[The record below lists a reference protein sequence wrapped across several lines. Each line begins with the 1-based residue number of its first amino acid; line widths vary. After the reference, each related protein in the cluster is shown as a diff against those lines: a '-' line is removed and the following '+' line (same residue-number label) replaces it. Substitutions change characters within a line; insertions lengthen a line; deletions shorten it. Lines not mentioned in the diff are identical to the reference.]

1 MAHTLLASLLLVLSP
16 VNLLFAFAGTVMG
29 IIIGAL
35 PGLTSTMGVAL
46 FIPVTFSMSP
56 ETGLIFL
63 AAIYCASTYGGSISA
78 ILIQTPGTPA
88 AIITA
93 IDGYEMTKQGKGG
106 KALAMA
112 TFASFIGGL
121 ISATALLLIAPPLSR
136 LVLQFGP
143 SEIFFLALFGLT
155 IIVGLSKGS
164 MVKGLMA
171 GVFGILMATV
181 GVDSLTGVYRYTY
194 GQMALFEGVPIVPA
208 VIGLFSAAQ
217 VFVLAEQKRTTIQYD
232 NITKV
237 DSTWI
242 TLSDVKHLWGNLIR
256 SGIIGTVVGII
267 PGAGMS
273 IASAMAYNEAKR
285 FSKTPEK
292 FGSGSIEGVAASEA
306 ANNGV
311 TGGSLVP
318 LLTLG
323 IPGNAVSAIFLGG
336 LMIHGL
342 KPGMTLF
349 TKHAEIAYALLIG
362 IFVANIMMF
371 LLGSI
376 AAKHFA
382 KVATFPTTIIAPII
396 MSLCVIGSYA
406 IRNNVFD
413 VVLMLGFGF
422 LGFFMKKGGYSL
434 ASFVLGIILGPMVEA
449 ELRRALML
457 SGGSFLPMFQRPLS
471 MFFFILIVLSI
482 AGPLVKEQIKKRK
495 KQPAGA

>member
-1 MAHTLLASLLLVLSP
+1 MEFIFSALLLVLTP
-16 VNLLFAFAGTVMG
+16 MNLFIAFAGTVLG
-29 IIIGAL
+29 IVIGAL

-93 IDGYEMTKQGKGG
+93 IDGYEMTKQGQGG

-112 TFASFIGGL
+112 TFASFVGGI
-121 ISATALLLIAPPLSR
+121 ISATALLLIAPPLSKI
-136 LVLQFGP
+136 VLSFGP

-164 MVKGLMA
+164 MVKGLMS
-171 GVFGILMATV
+171 GVLGILLATV
-181 GVDSLTGVYRYTY
+181 GVDGLTGTYRYTY
-194 GQMALFEGVPIVPA
+194 GQMALFEGIPIVPA

-217 VFVLAEQKRTTIQYD
+217 VFVLAEQRRATIQYE

-242 TLSDVKHLWGNLIR
+242 NLSDVKNLWSNLIR
-256 SGIIGTVVGII
+256 SSVIGTIVGII

-285 FSKTPEK
+285 FSKDPEK
-292 FGSGSIEGVAASEA
+292 FGTGSIEGVAASEA

-336 LMIHGL
+336 LLIHGL

-349 TKHAEIAYALLIG
+349 TKHGEIAYALLLG
-362 IFVANIMMF
+362 IFVANIFMF
-371 LLGSI
+371 LLGSL

-382 KVATFPTTIIAPII
+382 KVATFPTSVIAPII

-413 VVLMLGFGF
+413 VVLMLAFGF
-422 LGFFMKKGGYSL
+422 MGFYMKKTGFSL
-434 ASFVLGIILGPMVEA
+434 ASFVLGLILGPMVEA

-457 SGGSFLPMFQRPLS
+457 SGGSFFPLLQRPLS
-471 MFFFILIVLSI
+471 LLFFVLIVLSI
-482 AGPLVKEQIKKRK
+482 AGPLLKEQLHKRK
-495 KQPAGA
+495 SQAQGT